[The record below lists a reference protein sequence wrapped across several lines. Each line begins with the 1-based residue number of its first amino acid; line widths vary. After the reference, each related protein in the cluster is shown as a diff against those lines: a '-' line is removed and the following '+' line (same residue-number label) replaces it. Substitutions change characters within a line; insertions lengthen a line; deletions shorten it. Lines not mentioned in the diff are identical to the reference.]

1 MSNFII
7 RLITSV
13 VLITL
18 IFFAFSI
25 SEFTILLFCGLT
37 VFLLF
42 LEINKSTLISKN
54 KVFILFSPFLG
65 FITTF
70 FIEQKVVFLFI
81 CLIILLFNISFSV
94 QRFLRI
100 SAQFYILLSLYLFV
114 NIICNI
120 SGIIN
125 LKQPLYLLSLIIA
138 SDVGGYF
145 IGKSL
150 GQHKIFPQTSPN
162 KTFEGA
168 LGGILACILV
178 WVLFFQGFTE
188 RESLIIE
195 IITVVF
201 ISLCAQFG
209 DFLVSFAKRSLA
221 IKDSSDFIPGHGGV
235 FDRMDS
241 IIGGIFGYS
250 LIVYLGYGL

>member
-37 VFLLF
+37 VFILF
-42 LEINKSTLISKN
+42 LEVNKSTLNSKN
-54 KVFILFSPFLG
+54 KIFYLGTPFFGILSP
-65 FITTF
+65 F
-70 FIEQKVVFLFI
+70 FIEKIVIFSII
-81 CLIILLFNISFSV
+81 CLIILLFNISFKV

-100 SAQFYILLSLYLFV
+100 FSHFYILLSLYLFI
-114 NIICNI
+114 NIICNF
-120 SGIIN
+120 SGTIN
-125 LKQPLYLLSLIIA
+125 LKQPLYLLSLVIA
-138 SDVGGYF
+138 SDVGGYL
-145 IGKSL
+145 IGKSV
-150 GQHKIFPQTSPN
+150 GKYKISPKTSPN

-168 LGGILACILV
+168 FGGILMCILV
-178 WVLFFQGFTE
+178 WSLFFRGFA
-188 RESLIIE
+188 ESLIIE
-195 IITVVF
+195 ITTVVF
-201 ISLCAQFG
+201 ISLCAQLG

-221 IKDSSDFIPGHGGV
+221 IKDSSNFIPGHGGV

-241 IIGGIFGYS
+241 IIGGIIGYS

>member
-7 RLITSV
+7 RLISSV
-13 VLITL
+13 VLIAL
-18 IFFAFSI
+18 IFLAFSI

-100 SAQFYILLSLYLFV
+100 SAQLYILLSLYLFI

-120 SGIIN
+120 SGTIN

-138 SDVGGYF
+138 SDVGGYL
-145 IGKSL
+145 IGKSI
-150 GQHKIFPQTSPN
+150 GQYKIFPKTSPN
-162 KTFEGA
+162 KTYEGA
-168 LGGILACILV
+168 LGGIFASILV
-178 WVLFFQGFTE
+178 WGLFFQGFT
-188 RESLIIE
+188 ESLIIE

-209 DFLVSFAKRSLA
+209 DFLVSFVKRSLA
-221 IKDSSDFIPGHGGV
+221 IKDSSNFIPGHGGV

>member
-7 RLITSV
+7 RLISSV
-13 VLITL
+13 ILIAL
-18 IFFAFSI
+18 IFLAFNI
-25 SEFTILLFCGLT
+25 GKFTILIFCGLV

-42 LEINKSTLISKN
+42 LEVNKSTFNSKN
-54 KVFILFSPFLG
+54 KVFFLFSPFFG
-65 FITTF
+65 FISTF
-70 FIEQKVVFLFI
+70 FIEQMVIFLSI

-100 SAQFYILLSLYLFV
+100 SAKFYILFSLYLFL

-120 SGIIN
+120 SGTIN

-138 SDVGGYF
+138 SDVGGYL
-145 IGKSL
+145 IGKSV
-150 GQHKIFPQTSPN
+150 GQFKIFPKTSPN

-168 LGGILACILV
+168 LGGVFACLLV
-178 WVLFFQGFTE
+178 WGLFFHGFTE
-188 RESLIIE
+188 SVIIE

-209 DFLVSFAKRSLA
+209 DFLVSYAKRSLA
-221 IKDSSDFIPGHGGV
+221 IKDSSNFIPGHGGV

-250 LIVYLGYGL
+250 LIIYLGYGL

>member
-7 RLITSV
+7 RLISSV
-13 VLITL
+13 ILIAL
-18 IFFAFSI
+18 IFLAFNI
-25 SEFTILLFCGLT
+25 GEFTILLFCGLT

-42 LEINKSTLISKN
+42 LEVNNSTLHLKN
-54 KVFILFSPFLG
+54 KIFFLFSPFFG
-65 FITTF
+65 FISTF
-70 FIEQKVVFLFI
+70 FIEQTVIFLSI
-81 CLIILLFNISFSV
+81 CLIILLFNISFSA

-138 SDVGGYF
+138 SDVGGYL

-150 GQHKIFPQTSPN
+150 GKYKIFPKTSPN

-168 LGGILACILV
+168 LGGVLACLLV
-178 WVLFFQGFTE
+178 WGLFFYGFTE
-188 RESLIIE
+188 SVILE

-209 DFLVSFAKRSLA
+209 DFLVSYAKRRLA
-221 IKDSSDFIPGHGGV
+221 IKDSSNFIPGHGGV

-250 LIVYLGYGL
+250 LIIYLGYGL

>member
-7 RLITSV
+7 RLISSV
-13 VLITL
+13 VLIAL
-18 IFFAFSI
+18 IFLAFSI
-25 SEFTILLFCGLT
+25 GEFTILLFCGLT

-42 LEINKSTLISKN
+42 LEVNKSTLDSKYTI
-54 KVFILFSPFLG
+54 FFLISPFLG
-65 FITTF
+65 LIATL
-70 FIEQKVVFLFI
+70 FIEQKIIFIII
-81 CLIILLFNISFSV
+81 CLIIILFNISFSV

-100 SAQFYILLSLYLFV
+100 SAQLYVLLSLYLFV
-114 NIICNI
+114 NIICDI
-120 SGIIN
+120 SGTIN

-138 SDVGGYF
+138 SDVGGYL
-145 IGKSL
+145 IGKSI
-150 GQHKIFPQTSPN
+150 GKYKIFPKISPN

-168 LGGILACILV
+168 LGSILACILV

-188 RESLIIE
+188 SIIIE
-195 IITVVF
+195 IVSVIF

-221 IKDSSDFIPGHGGV
+221 IKDSSNFIPGHGGV

>member
-1 MSNFII
+1 LSNFII
-7 RLITSV
+7 RLISSF
-13 VLITL
+13 VLIAL
-18 IFFAFSI
+18 IFLAFNI
-25 SEFTILLFCGLT
+25 GEFTILLFCGLT

-42 LEINKSTLISKN
+42 LEVNKSTLDSNN
-54 KVFILFSPFLG
+54 KIFFLFSPILG
-65 FITTF
+65 FIATF
-70 FIEQKVVFLFI
+70 FIAQKIIFLII
-81 CLIILLFNISFSV
+81 CLIILLFNISYSV

-100 SAQFYILLSLYLFV
+100 YAQFYILLSLYLFI
-114 NIICNI
+114 NIICNV
-120 SGIIN
+120 SGTIN

-138 SDVGGYF
+138 SDVGGYL
-145 IGKSL
+145 IGKSV
-150 GQHKIFPQTSPN
+150 GKYKIFPKISPN

-188 RESLIIE
+188 SILIE

-209 DFLVSFAKRSLA
+209 DFIVSFVKRMLV
-221 IKDSSDFIPGHGGV
+221 IKDSSNFIPGHGGV

>member
-7 RLITSV
+7 RLISSV
-13 VLITL
+13 VLIAL
-18 IFFAFSI
+18 IFLAFSI
-25 SEFTILLFCGLT
+25 GEFTILLFCGLT

-42 LEINKSTLISKN
+42 LEVNKSTLDSKN
-54 KVFILFSPFLG
+54 TIFFLISPFLG
-65 FITTF
+65 LIATL
-70 FIEQKVVFLFI
+70 FIEQKIIFIII
-81 CLIILLFNISFSV
+81 CLIIILFNISFSV

-100 SAQFYILLSLYLFV
+100 SAQLYVLLSLYLFV
-114 NIICNI
+114 NIICDI
-120 SGIIN
+120 SGTIN

-145 IGKSL
+145 IGKSV
-150 GQHKIFPQTSPN
+150 GKYKIFPKISPN
-162 KTFEGA
+162 KTYEGA

-178 WVLFFQGFTE
+178 WFLFFQGFTE
-188 RESLIIE
+188 SILIE

-209 DFLVSFAKRSLA
+209 DFIVSFVKRMLV
-221 IKDSSDFIPGHGGV
+221 IKDSSNFIPGHGGV

>member
-7 RLITSV
+7 RLISSV
-13 VLITL
+13 ILIAL
-18 IFFAFSI
+18 IFLAFNI
-25 SEFTILLFCGLT
+25 GEFTILLFCGLT

-42 LEINKSTLISKN
+42 LEVNKSTLYLKN
-54 KVFILFSPFLG
+54 KILFLFSPFFG
-65 FITTF
+65 FIATF
-70 FIEQKVVFLFI
+70 FIEQTVIFLSI
-81 CLIILLFNISFSV
+81 CLIILLFNIFFSA

-120 SGIIN
+120 SGTIN

-138 SDVGGYF
+138 SDVGGYL
-145 IGKSL
+145 IGKSV
-150 GQHKIFPQTSPN
+150 GKYKIFPKTSPN

-168 LGGILACILV
+168 LGGVLACLLV
-178 WVLFFQGFTE
+178 WGLFFYGFTE
-188 RESLIIE
+188 SVILE

-209 DFLVSFAKRSLA
+209 DFLVSYAKRRLA
-221 IKDSSDFIPGHGGV
+221 IKDSSNFIPGHGGV

-250 LIVYLGYGL
+250 LIIYLGYGL